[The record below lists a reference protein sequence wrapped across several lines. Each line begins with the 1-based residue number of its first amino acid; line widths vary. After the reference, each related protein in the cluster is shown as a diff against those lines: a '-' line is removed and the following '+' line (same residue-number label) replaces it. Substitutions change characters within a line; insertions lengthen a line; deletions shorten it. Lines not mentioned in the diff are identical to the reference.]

1 MLAKA
6 IVEESEVIFIKM
18 WISNLMSKWFDD
30 AQKLASSSAFEIGI
44 PNQRERAE
52 ILKVVFKTGEIESK
66 IDFDY
71 IASLCEGYTSSDF
84 LEPCKKAPRPLS
96 QSDLQ
101 RVLGTSAKTRVAANE
116 YRRSSSHSPRWPGN
130 QMTIG
135 FKP

>member
-52 ILKVVFKTGEIESK
+52 ILK
-66 IDFDY
+66 
-71 IASLCEGYTSSDF
+71 
-84 LEPCKKAPRPLS
+84 APRPLS